1 MKKRALIL
9 SILLT
14 LSSIATACGSNN
26 VTIQTENMQIDAEN
40 ETFSQYVTLGE
51 YKGLSS
57 GVTLKKVTD
66 EAIDEVIE
74 ETVNTAGGYFEENK
88 TAAVAEGN
96 QVEVTIQLVD
106 NTTNADPSSLT
117 FTVGDEN
124 YPKEF
129 SNGIIGL
136 KAGDSTTV
144 TLAESDTQYIIS
156 VNKVSVPADITDE
169 YVETLGIENVS
180 TVKELR
186 DDISEFLS
194 KQYEN
199 EYNESVQEA
208 VSKLVVENSEV
219 SEIPE
224 ELINEYAEIIN
235 KKVNVILENALETAG
250 EGEEVSLAD
259 VLEDQIKADGFVGT
273 ADEYL
278 KWYAEK
284 NAREYMIYHEIAR
297 IEGISVSEDEL
308 YSAIASDWASS
319 QGEYETLVDYIEG
332 YGKVQYEKAL
342 LSRKVIKYIAENSE
356 EGIIEETSD
365 ESSTDS
371 STTEASEESSE
382 GTSNE

>member
-14 LSSIATACGSNN
+14 LSSIATACGSNG
-26 VTIQTENMQIDAEN
+26 TTEQTEMQINAEN
-40 ETFSQYVTLGE
+40 ENFSQYVTLGE

-74 ETVNTAGGYFEENK
+74 ETVDAAGGYFEEDK

-106 NTTNADPSSLT
+106 NTTNSDPSSLT

-124 YPKEF
+124 YPEEF

-144 TLAESDTQYIIS
+144 TLAESETQYIIS

-186 DDISEFLS
+186 DDITEFLR

-224 ELINEYAEIIN
+224 ELIDEYTEIIN

-259 VLEDQIKADGFVGT
+259 VLEDQINADGFVGT

-284 NAREYMIYHEIAR
+284 NAREYMIYHEIAK

-356 EGIIEETSD
+356 EGIIEESD
-365 ESSTDS
+365 ESSTDES
-371 STTEASEESSE
+371 KTEASEESSE
-382 GTSNE
+382 GASNE